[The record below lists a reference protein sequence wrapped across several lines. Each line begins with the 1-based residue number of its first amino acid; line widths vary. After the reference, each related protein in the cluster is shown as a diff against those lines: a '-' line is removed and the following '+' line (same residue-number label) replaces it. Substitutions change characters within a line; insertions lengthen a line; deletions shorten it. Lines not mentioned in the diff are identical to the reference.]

1 MFLRIPQSRAAASPL
16 LLVPGMTHLRRKFL
30 NSPAPCQ
37 LSLGTVDFPCSRVSN
52 AQSLKVPEA
61 LLRKEFAVNLVLRD
75 STAFLIVVLFS
86 FASITSGCKSTSP
99 APSETAQTAPQ
110 DTSQSPPAQQMSVDD
125 LVAPI
130 ALYPDQLLAQVL
142 TTAVNPQEILDLGNW
157 LLQNQ
162 SLQGDA
168 MTNAAKKAGFSP
180 SAQYLALFP
189 QVVDNMCQ
197 QMDWTRQLG
206 QAFSSDQKGVM
217 DAVQRKRVQAQQVG
231 NLASTP
237 QMTVATKKADNGQP
251 YVEIQPADPK
261 VVYVPQY
268 NPVTIYNTQAAPAPA
283 PAAAP
288 AQTTTTTTTEKSGV
302 STGTAIAI
310 GLLSFGVGMAVGSAI
325 SNNNN
330 YYPYPAWGYHSV
342 YVVNRPYY
350 PPPYR
355 PPVYPGYRP
364 AYGYNPSP
372 NYHWNQY
379 NRNVNVN
386 VNNNYYNRFN
396 NTNVNT
402 RPGYGNNPSTLPA
415 NNRPGYGN
423 NPSTLPANNR
433 PGQNN
438 QSNWKGQSTYQGAR
452 PATTQGQKPGASMAN
467 AVPRNEQYGQRP
479 NNQMAANRPDANN
492 PGASNLGANRGS
504 APNPNA
510 SNLGANRPNNP
521 NPNTS
526 NLANNRANNGT
537 AAAAGTNRANSANA
551 GTMNRGGDRGY
562 AAPSPSTR
570 PAPSTPPASRPSPPP
585 NPGQQN
591 RAGAGGSGGGGAFG
605 GGNAGSARSE
615 RAASDRG
622 RSSMGSGHGGAAR
635 RGR

>member
-1 MFLRIPQSRAAASPL
+1 M
-16 LLVPGMTHLRRKFL
+16 
-30 NSPAPCQ
+30 
-37 LSLGTVDFPCSRVSN
+37 
-52 AQSLKVPEA
+52 
-61 LLRKEFAVNLVLRD
+61 NLVLRD
-75 STAFLIVVLFS
+75 STAFLVAVLFS
-86 FASITSGCKSTSP
+86 FASLTSGCKSTSP
-99 APSETAQTAPQ
+99 IQSPTAQNTDQSA
-110 DTSQSPPAQQMSVDD
+110 SQPPPAEHLSVDD

-142 TTAVNPQEILDLGNW
+142 TTAANPQEVLDLGNW

-162 SLQGDA
+162 NLQGDA
-168 MTNAAKKAGFSP
+168 MTNAAKQAGFSP

-206 QAFSSDQKGVM
+206 QAFSSDQKSVM
-217 DAVQRKRVQAQQVG
+217 DAVQRKRVQAQQAG
-231 NLASTP
+231 TLTSSP
-237 QMTVATKKADNGQP
+237 QMTVDTKKADNGQP

-288 AQTTTTTTTEKSGV
+288 AQTTTTTSTSTEKSGV
-302 STGTAIAI
+302 STGAAVAI

-325 SNNNN
+325 SKNNN

-355 PPVYPGYRP
+355 PPAYPGYRP
-364 AYGYNPSP
+364 VNGYNPPP

-396 NTNVNT
+396 NTNV
-402 RPGYGNNPSTLPA
+402 STLPA
-415 NNRPGYGN
+415 NNRPAYN
-423 NPSTLPANNR
+423 NNAATLPANQV
-433 PGQNN
+433 PQNN

-452 PATTQGQKPGASMAN
+452 PTTTQGQKSGASMAN

-479 NNQMAANRPDANN
+479 NNQMAANRPNAGN
-492 PGASNLGANRGS
+492 PSSTNPATNRG
-504 APNPNA
+504 NA
-510 SNLGANRPNNP
+510 GNSGVSNLGANRPNAGNP
-521 NPNTS
+521 GANPATNRGNAGNAGSTNLAGNRGNAGNVGAS
-526 NLANNRANNGT
+526 NLADNRGNAGNAGASKLPANRPNT
-537 AAAAGTNRANSANA
+537 ANA

-562 AAPSPSTR
+562 PAASPSTR
-570 PAPSTPPASRPSPPP
+570 PTPSAAPAARPNPSPSPSP
-585 NPGQQN
+585 QN
-591 RAGAGGSGGGGAFG
+591 RADAGGGAGAFG
-605 GGNAGSARSE
+605 GGNAGNARQE

-622 RSSMGSGHGGAAR
+622 RSSMGATGQGAGAR